1 MERTPGVAMPLTKPN
16 QQLRRDLKDAAFAL
30 ESAALEIFHK
40 AQGGEE
46 AQFLEAMKRVGELH
60 ELADRL
66 VRYADEVKSGRV
78 TRTKE

>member
-1 MERTPGVAMPLTKPN
+1 MSLTKPN

-40 AQGGEE
+40 AQGYEE
-46 AQFLEAMKRVGELH
+46 ADFLAAMKRVEKLH

-66 VRYADEVKSGRV
+66 TGHGKEVKAGRV

>member
-1 MERTPGVAMPLTKPN
+1 MSLTKPN

-40 AQGGEE
+40 AQAGAE
-46 AQFLEAMKRVGELH
+46 AEFLEAMERVGKLH

-66 VRYADEVKSGRV
+66 TGYGEEVKAGRV

>member
-1 MERTPGVAMPLTKPN
+1 MPLTKPN

-40 AQGGEE
+40 AQAGDE
-46 AQFLEAMKRVGELH
+46 AEFLAAMKRAEELH
-60 ELADRL
+60 QLADRL
-66 VRYADEVKSGRV
+66 AGYGEEVKNGRV

>member
-1 MERTPGVAMPLTKPN
+1 MECPSGVAMPLTKPN

-40 AQGGEE
+40 AQAGDE

-66 VRYADEVKSGRV
+66 VGYGDEVKVGRII
-78 TRTKE
+78 RAKE

>member
-1 MERTPGVAMPLTKPN
+1 MPLTKPN

-40 AQGGEE
+40 AQGSEE
-46 AQFLEAMKRVGELH
+46 SQFLEAMKRVGELH

-66 VRYADEVKSGRV
+66 VGYAEEVKVGRV
-78 TRTKE
+78 TRAKE

>member
-1 MERTPGVAMPLTKPN
+1 MPLTKPN
-16 QQLRRDLKDAAFAL
+16 QQLRRDLKEAAFAL

-40 AQGGEE
+40 AQGGKE

-66 VRYADEVKSGRV
+66 VGYGDEVKVGLIER
-78 TRTKE
+78 RRCD

>member
-1 MERTPGVAMPLTKPN
+1 MSLSKPN

-30 ESAALEIFHK
+30 ESAARQIFHK

-46 AQFLEAMKRVGELH
+46 AQFLEAMKSVGELH

-66 VRYADEVKSGRV
+66 VAYADEVKSGRV
-78 TRTKE
+78 VRTKE

>member
-1 MERTPGVAMPLTKPN
+1 MPLTKPN

-30 ESAALEIFHK
+30 ETAARDIFYK

-66 VRYADEVKSGRV
+66 VGYGNEVKAGRII
-78 TRTKE
+78 RAKE

>member
-1 MERTPGVAMPLTKPN
+1 MPLTKPN

-40 AQGGEE
+40 AQAGDDAG
-46 AQFLEAMKRVGELH
+46 FLEAMRRVGELH

-66 VRYADEVKSGRV
+66 KGYGDEVRSGSIMR
-78 TRTKE
+78 KPLP

>member
-1 MERTPGVAMPLTKPN
+1 MSLTKPN

-30 ESAALEIFHK
+30 ESAALEIFHR

-66 VRYADEVKSGRV
+66 VGYGDEVKAGRIE
-78 TRTKE
+78 RPQAK

>member
-1 MERTPGVAMPLTKPN
+1 MPLTKPN
-16 QQLRRDLKDAAFAL
+16 QVLRRDLKDAAFAL

-40 AQGGEE
+40 AQGYEE

-66 VRYADEVKSGRV
+66 VGYGDEVKAGGIIRAQ
-78 TRTKE
+78 K

>member
-1 MERTPGVAMPLTKPN
+1 MTLTKPN

-66 VRYADEVKSGRV
+66 ARYADEVKSGRV

>member
-1 MERTPGVAMPLTKPN
+1 MTLTKPN

-40 AQGGEE
+40 AQAGDE
-46 AQFLEAMKRVGELH
+46 AKFLEAMKRVGELH

-66 VRYADEVKSGRV
+66 VGYGDEVKVGRII
-78 TRTKE
+78 RAKE

>member
-1 MERTPGVAMPLTKPN
+1 MTLTKPN

-30 ESAALEIFHK
+30 ESAALEIFHT

-46 AQFLEAMKRVGELH
+46 AQSLKAMKRVGELH

-66 VRYADEVKSGRV
+66 VGYGEEVKVGRIIRAKV
-78 TRTKE
+78 

>member
-1 MERTPGVAMPLTKPN
+1 MPLTKPN

-66 VRYADEVKSGRV
+66 AGYGDEVKAGRIK
-78 TRTKE
+78 RAG

>member
-1 MERTPGVAMPLTKPN
+1 MPLTKPN
-16 QQLRRDLKDAAFAL
+16 QQLRRDLKNAAFAL

-46 AQFLEAMKRVGELH
+46 ALEAMKRVGELH

-66 VRYADEVKSGRV
+66 VGYGDEVMAGRIA
-78 TRTKE
+78 RAHE

>member
-1 MERTPGVAMPLTKPN
+1 MTLTKPN

-46 AQFLEAMKRVGELH
+46 AQFLEAMKRVGKLH

-66 VRYADEVKSGRV
+66 VGYADEVKSGRV
-78 TRTKE
+78 IRTKE

>member
-1 MERTPGVAMPLTKPN
+1 MPLTKPN

-66 VRYADEVKSGRV
+66 VGYGEEVKVGRLF
-78 TRTKE
+78 RSRNE

>member
-1 MERTPGVAMPLTKPN
+1 MPLTKPN

-30 ESAALEIFHK
+30 ESAALELFHK
-40 AQGGEE
+40 SQDGEE

-66 VRYADEVKSGRV
+66 VGYGDELKAGRIIRV
-78 TRTKE
+78 NQ

>member
-1 MERTPGVAMPLTKPN
+1 MPLTKPN

-66 VRYADEVKSGRV
+66 VGYGDEVKMGKISHSAD
-78 TRTKE
+78 

>member
-1 MERTPGVAMPLTKPN
+1 MPLTKLN

-46 AQFLEAMKRVGELH
+46 AQFLEARKRVGELH

-66 VRYADEVKSGRV
+66 VGYGDEVKAR
-78 TRTKE
+78 RIERHKAD

>member
-1 MERTPGVAMPLTKPN
+1 MPLTKPN

-46 AQFLEAMKRVGELH
+46 GQFLEAMKRVGELH

-66 VRYADEVKSGRV
+66 VGYGDEVKDGSVVRVKARSGSR
-78 TRTKE
+78 EE

>member
-1 MERTPGVAMPLTKPN
+1 MPLPKPN

-46 AQFLEAMKRVGELH
+46 TQFLEAMKRVGELH

-66 VRYADEVKSGRV
+66 VGYGDEVKVGRIE
-78 TRTKE
+78 RGSKA

>member
-1 MERTPGVAMPLTKPN
+1 MPLTKPN

-46 AQFLEAMKRVGELH
+46 AEFLEAMKRVGELH
-60 ELADRL
+60 DLADRL
-66 VRYADEVKSGRV
+66 VGYGDEVKGGRIQRQK
-78 TRTKE
+78 TD

>member
-1 MERTPGVAMPLTKPN
+1 MPLTKPN

-46 AQFLEAMKRVGELH
+46 AQFMEAMKRVGELH

-66 VRYADEVKSGRV
+66 VGYGEEVKVGGIVRA
-78 TRTKE
+78 KLKPL

>member
-1 MERTPGVAMPLTKPN
+1 MPLTKPN

-46 AQFLEAMKRVGELH
+46 AQFLEAMKRVVELH

-66 VRYADEVKSGRV
+66 VGYADEVKSGRV
-78 TRTKE
+78 ARTKE

>member
-1 MERTPGVAMPLTKPN
+1 MPLTKPN
-16 QQLRRDLKDAAFAL
+16 QQLRRDLKEAAFAL

-66 VRYADEVKSGRV
+66 VGYGEEVKVGRIA
-78 TRTKE
+78 RQKA

>member
-1 MERTPGVAMPLTKPN
+1 MPLTKPN

-30 ESAALEIFHK
+30 ESAALEILHK

-46 AQFLEAMKRVGELH
+46 AQFLEALKPVGKLH

-66 VRYADEVKSGRV
+66 VGYRDEVKVGRIV
-78 TRTKE
+78 RANQ